1 MNPDRPTSAM
11 DAIIRLLRWLNAA
24 FQAVRNTQG
33 LTFQQAM
40 EQLGHDA
47 FDPYAV
53 PPAPAPAPPQ
63 AKGYSSPAA
72 GAARTG
78 LARHATGSMK
88 HQAEAR
94 AALLSKGTAPAPTSV
109 LAPGEVPNSGSAGW
123 IWTVAALGVG
133 GMLLYRYW
141 AGWSA

>member
-1 MNPDRPTSAM
+1 MNPDRPTSAI
-11 DAIIRLLRWLNAA
+11 DAVIRIVRWLIAA
-24 FQAVRNTQG
+24 VKAVRNTEG

-40 EQLGHDA
+40 ERLGHDA
-47 FDPYAV
+47 FDPYAA
-53 PPAPAPAPPQ
+53 PPPPQ
-63 AKGYSSPAA
+63 AKATGYASPGA

-78 LARHATGSMK
+78 LARHAAQSMK